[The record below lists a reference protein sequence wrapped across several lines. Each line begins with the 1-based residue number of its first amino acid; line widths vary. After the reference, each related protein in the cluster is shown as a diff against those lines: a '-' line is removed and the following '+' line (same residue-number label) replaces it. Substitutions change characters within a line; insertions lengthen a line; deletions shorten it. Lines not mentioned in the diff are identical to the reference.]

1 MGDLPEHVISLNAL
15 SASLV
20 IAVLAILVEL
30 VLGQMPAFR
39 HVRWQV
45 ALRGF
50 CQGLERRLNRH
61 KRSDGARLI
70 RGLLLCLTL
79 LLPALFLGTLMT
91 LFIGSLP
98 PPIAA
103 GLVSLLLAGGL
114 RFGAAWSVAGALRQA
129 VAAADRQ
136 RANRLIRA
144 HGRIDPAAM
153 DDHAVV
159 REAVELLA
167 RGWDRGL
174 IAPLFW
180 FLLFGL
186 PGLFTLIV
194 VQAADDVVGRGDQ
207 RTEAFGMVISRLDT
221 ILHLLPARLSGL
233 LLLGGLSLAK
243 PGRLGA
249 ALTSLRAAAKAR
261 VMLNGRWALAPFA
274 GGLDMSLAGPSKA
287 MKQRAWIGD
296 GTARLEPEAIGRAKI
311 LVAFAGLLLAAALAA
326 AFIGAVSV
334 GL

>member
-1 MGDLPEHVISLNAL
+1 MGNLPEQIIALNAL
-15 SASLV
+15 SASLA
-20 IAVLAILVEL
+20 IGALAILIEL
-30 VLGQMPAFR
+30 IFGQAAGLR
-39 HVRWQV
+39 GLRWQV
-45 ALRGF
+45 ALHGF
-50 CQGLERRLNRH
+50 CRGLERRLNRQ
-61 KRSDGARLI
+61 KRSDSARLI
-70 RGLLLCLTL
+70 RGLLLTLTL
-79 LLPALFLGTLMT
+79 LLPALFVGAILTF
-91 LFIGSLP
+91 FIGNMP

-103 GLVSLLLAGGL
+103 LLVSLILAGGL

-136 RANRLIRA
+136 QANRLIRA
-144 HGRIDPAAM
+144 HGRLDPAAM

-159 REAVELLA
+159 REAVELAA

-186 PGLFTLIV
+186 PGLFAVIV

-221 ILHLLPARLSGL
+221 ILHLIPARVAGVFLI
-233 LLLGGLSLAK
+233 GGVALAK
-243 PGRLGA
+243 PGRVGA
-249 ALTSLRAAAKAR
+249 ALKALVAAAKAG

-274 GGLDMSLAGPSKA
+274 GGLDMALAGPGKA
-287 MKQRAWIGD
+287 MKERAWIGD
-296 GTARLEPEAIGRAKI
+296 GTARLEPEAIGRAKLLI
-311 LVAFAGLLLAAALAA
+311 VFAGLLLTAAMAA
-326 AFIGAVSV
+326 AFIGAVTV